1 MARELFK
8 PGTFV
13 YPLPAVMVSC
23 GSMEN
28 SNILTVAWTGIIAS
42 DPATTYIS
50 VRKERYSYNLIK
62 ENMEFCINLTT
73 KDLAYATDY
82 VGVKSGRNEDKFK
95 LLNLTKEKGD
105 IVKCPLIKESPVCV
119 ECKVKEIK
127 EMGSHDMFIAEIVA
141 VNVDRKYIDE
151 KGKFDMEKCDLIAY
165 SHGQY
170 YTLGERLGRFGFSV
184 KKNKN

>member
-1 MARELFK
+1 MARESFK

-13 YPLPAVMVSC
+13 YPLPAVMVTS
-23 GSMEN
+23 GDMKK
-28 SNILTVAWTGIIAS
+28 SNIITIAWTGIIAS

-50 VRKERYSYNLIK
+50 VRKHRHSYNIIK

-73 KDLAYATDY
+73 EDLVYATDIC
-82 VGVKSGRNEDKFK
+82 GVKSGENMDKFK
-95 LLNLTKEKGD
+95 ELKLTKEEGK
-105 IVKCPLIKESPVCV
+105 IVKCPLIKESPVCI

-141 VNVDRKYIDE
+141 VNVDNKYLDE
-151 KGKFDMEKCDLIAY
+151 TGRFDMQRCNLIAY

-170 YTLGERLGRFGFSV
+170 YSLGKKLGKFGFSV
-184 KKNKN
+184 KK